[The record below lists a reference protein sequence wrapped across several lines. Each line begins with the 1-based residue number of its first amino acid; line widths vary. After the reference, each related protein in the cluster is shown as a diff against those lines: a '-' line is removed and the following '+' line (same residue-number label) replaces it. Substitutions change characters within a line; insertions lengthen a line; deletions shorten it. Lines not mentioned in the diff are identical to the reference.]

1 MNLIIFGAGSRLGKA
16 WINSTAVSQYLVI
29 NRTDYFDLDKKKI
42 SVMIVRFL
50 ESISNNEKTYVL
62 NCVAIQ
68 NSLQDFKE
76 VYYWNMEFAVKL
88 FEIAKELNLNYV
100 TFGTMSEVFLAENTP
115 NNYLSSKKSL
125 TQHISRI
132 KSEKWTHFRL
142 HTLYGVGVPLPH
154 SFLGQLLIA
163 LKTNS
168 NFRMSNGN
176 QIREYHHYEDEVN
189 ALVLLLNKGLF
200 GIIDI
205 SSGASL
211 RLKVIAKTT
220 LSSLHGSLEVIS
232 APTEYD
238 KYENY
243 FRIYSKNTFINEI
256 NFRDALVGIQ
266 HYLKEL
272 GV

>member
-1 MNLIIFGAGSRLGKA
+1 MNLIVFGAGSRLGKA
-16 WINSTAVSQYLVI
+16 WINSTVVSQHLVI
-29 NRTDYFDLDKKKI
+29 NRNDYSDFNNKKI
-42 SVMIVRFL
+42 SGMISRFL
-50 ESISNNEKTYVL
+50 KSISNNEKTYLL

-68 NSLQDFKE
+68 NSLQDFKDI
-76 VYYWNMEFAVKL
+76 YYWNLEFAVKL
-88 FEIAKELNLNYV
+88 FEIAKEFDLNYV
-100 TFGTMSEVFLAENTP
+100 TFGTMSEVFLDQNTP

-125 TQHISRI
+125 TEHISI
-132 KSEKWTHFRL
+132 LKSEKWTHFRL

-189 ALVLLLNKGLF
+189 AIVLLLNQGFF
-200 GIIDI
+200 GVVDI
-205 SSGASL
+205 SSGSSL
-211 RLKVIAKTT
+211 RLKVIAENTI
-220 LSSLHGSLEVIS
+220 SSLGGSLEVINT
-232 APTEYD
+232 PTEYD
-238 KYENY
+238 NHENY
-243 FRIYSKNTFINEI
+243 FRFYSKNMYLNET
-256 NFRDALVGIQ
+256 NFRDALVGIN